1 MLPPELRKDGRFR
14 VPLFNFSWLIEGEL
28 AGSARPLGGIGLAA
42 LHRRGVRALI
52 SLTEKPPSA
61 ASLRRAG
68 LAGVHLPVADF
79 TAPTLT
85 QIAAAVSA
93 IDDFRARGLP
103 VAVHCAAGRGRTGT
117 ILAAYLV
124 SQGATAEA
132 AIAQVRAQRPGSI
145 ETPEQEAVIREYVR
159 QRE

>member
-1 MLPPELRKDGRFR
+1 M
-14 VPLFNFSWLIEGEL
+14 PLFNFSWLIEGEL

-42 LHRRGVRALI
+42 LNRRGVRALI

-61 ASLRRAG
+61 SSLRRAG
-68 LAGVHLPVADF
+68 LAGVHLPIADF
-79 TAPTLT
+79 TAPTLA

-132 AIAQVRAQRPGSI
+132 AIEQIRTQRPGSI
-145 ETPEQEAVIREYVR
+145 ETPEQEAAVREYAR
-159 QRE
+159 LRLR

>member
-1 MLPPELRKDGRFR
+1 
-14 VPLFNFSWLIEGEL
+14 
-28 AGSARPLGGIGLAA
+28 
-42 LHRRGVRALI
+42 LI
-52 SLTEKPPSA
+52 SLTETSPSA

-79 TAPTLT
+79 TAPTLD
-85 QIAAAVSA
+85 QVAAAVSA
-93 IDDFRARGLP
+93 IDEFRARGLP

-124 SQGATAEA
+124 NRGATAEA
-132 AIAQVRAQRPGSI
+132 AIAQIRAQRPGSI
-145 ETPEQEAVIREYVR
+145 ETPEQESIVHAYAR

>member
-1 MLPPELRKDGRFR
+1 M
-14 VPLFNFSWLIEGEL
+14 PLFNFSWLIEGEL
-28 AGSARPLGGIGLAA
+28 AGSARPLGAIGLAA
-42 LHRRGVRALI
+42 LNRRGVRALI

-79 TAPTLT
+79 TAPTLA
-85 QIAAAVSA
+85 QIAVAVGA
-93 IDDFRARGLP
+93 IDDFRARGVP
-103 VAVHCAAGRGRTGT
+103 VVVHCVAGRGRTGT

-132 AIAQVRAQRPGSI
+132 AIDQVRAQRPGSI
-145 ETPEQEAVIREYVR
+145 ETPEQEAVVHEYAQLR
-159 QRE
+159 QQRA